1 MMEGRL
7 LSVAI
12 MGEDRGRLSDCAT
25 CGEHG
30 GKLELNGEINQARHM
45 CIHILLYQRIN
56 FPHLTEFMYFCSA
69 CFATCLC
76 PCASAS
82 ATFLPSVLY
91 LVSHGE
97 CQRCTSDSGAV
108 SYGSQHQAGWSQELT
123 GERLQEGG
131 CRLHGFGGCRVG
143 RRVDG

>member
-45 CIHILLYQRIN
+45 CIHILLYQLIY
-56 FPHLTEFMYFCSA
+56 FPHLTEFMYFVQLVLQLVCVPVPLQVQRF
-69 CFATCLC
+69 CPVFCTWLATV
-76 PCASAS
+76 SAS
-82 ATFLPSVLY
+82 GAQVTVEPLATGVSTR
-91 LVSHGE
+91 LVGPRS
-97 CQRCTSDSGAV
+97 
-108 SYGSQHQAGWSQELT
+108 
-123 GERLQEGG
+123 
-131 CRLHGFGGCRVG
+131 
-143 RRVDG
+143 